1 MVKLLLLSLALA
13 MLVSGCRGLTT
24 GGGAP
29 ESETGASSLP
39 KQTYPVHSVLRDG
52 ASGQLHQGTDQIHEI
67 HILAITDNAQSSI
80 EHEKPGN
87 DRKYWSARIGI
98 KNAGESEIRTGIWTL
113 TGSDG
118 ATYPRTVAL
127 GIGSDYQDHVPIQ
140 PGATIEGTI
149 AFAIPKAV
157 TPKQLQYRVNHLNEI
172 ELYFDAQ

>member
-1 MVKLLLLSLALA
+1 MPLLLLLAFAILA
-13 MLVSGCRGLTT
+13 SGCRGFTT
-24 GGGAP
+24 RGSVP
-29 ESETGASSLP
+29 ESKTGTSSLSR
-39 KQTYPVHSVLRDG
+39 QTNPVHSVLRDG
-52 ASGQLHQGTDQIHEI
+52 ASGQLHQATDQIHEV

-113 TGSDG
+113 TGSVG
-118 ATYPRTVAL
+118 ATYPRTVVL

-149 AFAIPKAV
+149 AFEIPKDV
-157 TPKQLQYRVNHLNEI
+157 TPKQVQYRVDHLNEI
-172 ELYFDAQ
+172 DLYFDAQ